1 MKNTVN
7 LHRRT
12 FLVQGTLSIAGAAN
26 LSDDLFSQSVDEPV
40 LRIALLTD
48 THFADKAPQGTRYY
62 RESLEKLAVITDE
75 LAKGELVKKPIDFA
89 VELGDF
95 IDSGGDVENEKKALR
110 TVNAAFSKI
119 HKHRHYVL
127 GNHCVETLT
136 KEEFL
141 GEVGQ
146 EKSYYSFDCNG
157 WHFVVLDACFRQDGV
172 PYGRK
177 NADWTDTY
185 LPKEELEW
193 LRADLAATS
202 KPGILFLHQRL
213 DLENLHAYSVKNAD
227 QIRAVLEQSG
237 KVRLVLQGH
246 DHKGG
251 YKEIGGIPYCTLSAV
266 IEGTGQANNAFS
278 LLEITKNADICLRG
292 FFQQKSRTFPF
303 VRLH

>member
-1 MKNTVN
+1 MTKKQSTVS
-7 LHRRT
+7 RRA
-12 FLVQGTLSIAGAAN
+12 FLLQGTLFITGATS
-26 LSDDLFSQSVDEPV
+26 LSQYVRSQSVDETV

-48 THFADKAPQGTRYY
+48 IHYADKAPQGTRYY
-62 RESLEKLAVITDE
+62 RESLEKIATATVE
-75 LAKGELVKKPIDFA
+75 LAKTPINFA

-95 IDSGGDVENEKKALR
+95 IDSTGDVENEKKALR
-110 TVNAAFSKI
+110 TVDAVFSKI

-141 GEVGQ
+141 GAVGQ
-146 EKSYYSFDCNG
+146 ENSYYSFDCNG

-193 LRADLAATS
+193 LRDDLAATS
-202 KPGILFLHQRL
+202 QPSILFLHQRL
-213 DLENLHAYSVKNAD
+213 DLENQHAYSVKNAD
-227 QIRAVLEQSG
+227 QVRSVLEKSG

-246 DHKGG
+246 DHKGD
-251 YKEIGGIPYCTLSAV
+251 YKELGGIPYCTLSAV
-266 IEGTGQANNAFS
+266 IEETGGTNNAFS
-278 LLEITKNADICLRG
+278 LLEITKNVDIRLHG
-292 FFQQKSRTFPF
+292 FFRQKSRTF
-303 VRLH
+303 LKT